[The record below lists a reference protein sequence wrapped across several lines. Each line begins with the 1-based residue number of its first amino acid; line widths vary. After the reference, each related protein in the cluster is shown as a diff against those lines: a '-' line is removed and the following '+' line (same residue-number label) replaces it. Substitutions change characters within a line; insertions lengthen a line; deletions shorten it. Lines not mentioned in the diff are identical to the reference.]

1 MEFYRQELP
10 FPSPGDLSDPR
21 IQPGSPEL
29 QEDSLPP
36 EPPRKSSCLTM
47 HLKISVHINIQFS
60 VNIHKSAKNNCMFQN
75 KNTSEWFILHFCKSL
90 EGGT

>member
-21 IQPGSPEL
+21 IQPRSPEL

-36 EPPRKSSCLTM
+36 EQPRKSSCLTI
-47 HLKISVHINIQFS
+47 HLKISVHINIHFC
-60 VNIHKSAKNNCMFQN
+60 VNIHKSAKNNCIFQN

>member
-21 IQPGSPEL
+21 IQPGSPQL
-29 QEDSLPP
+29 QEESLPP
-36 EPPRKSSCLTM
+36 EPPRKSNYITI
-47 HLKISVHINIQFS
+47 HLKINVHINIHFC
-60 VNIHKSAKNNCMFQN
+60 VNIHKSSKNNCIFQN
-75 KNTSEWFILHFCKSL
+75 KKTSEWFILHFCKSL